1 MARAFQPERRDL
13 AGLRPD
19 APSRLTNMQ
28 HNRKYAMRK
37 IHPEFAYQSRELE
50 GQIDGIL
57 GDPPNR
63 KNYQMMQSA
72 LASEYAG
79 GGGIEDVNMM
89 SFALVD
95 HISFSNPKGLL
106 REAAEYEGGNP
117 EQVFAMA
124 CCEGDA
130 AAMYRAMT
138 DNHPELA
145 RQAIITAFLFKN
157 QRKWDDEDQSLEQL
171 SRNDEGDD
179 EHDEDSVT
187 DDFAQ
192 MFDQEDKHE

>member
-1 MARAFQPERRDL
+1 
-13 AGLRPD
+13 
-19 APSRLTNMQ
+19 
-28 HNRKYAMRK
+28 MRK
-37 IHPEFAYQSRELE
+37 VHPEFAYQSRELG

-63 KNYQMMQSA
+63 KNYDMMLSA
-72 LASEYAG
+72 LVGEYAN

-106 REAAEYEGGNP
+106 AESGEYEGGDP
-117 EQVFAMA
+117 ATVFAMA
-124 CCEGDA
+124 ACDGDA
-130 AAMYRAMT
+130 GAMYQAMT
-138 DNHPELA
+138 ENHPELA

-157 QRKWDDEDQSLEQL
+157 PRLWDADDQSLDQL
-171 SRNDEGDD
+171 AENDEGDD
-179 EHDEDSVT
+179 EHDEDAVS

-192 MFDQEDKHE
+192 MFDREGE